1 MNDIP
6 KLSKNF
12 NAKFLS
18 EVRRKL
24 FYKNISNIV
33 LSGFFK
39 GFVSVFDVFFSWV
52 SNKDD
57 QNKK

>member
-1 MNDIP
+1 MNLTP

-12 NAKFLS
+12 NAKLLS

-33 LSGFFK
+33 LTGFFK

-52 SNKDD
+52 GNKSNQKE
-57 QNKK
+57 Q